1 MPLDTSMNAAWAN
14 AARTELRHYLQD
26 LVRID
31 APGDPVRERIFAQQI
46 EATTRALRSMATI
59 LGLILAAVIP
69 LFWRSATIPLLMAG
83 VAIIVGACTYAS
95 RKLPRKVDP
104 ARVRSAARRH
114 AFVALTLGVGW
125 SVMMGGIAI
134 GADEHVMLLVVA
146 FQVAAICIGLIL
158 YLNLPVAFLAF
169 VGPVVIPMMLVF
181 AWMNDGLLLLAPLMP
196 IFVAILARTSIDQ
209 SRMFV
214 TAGRTTERLLEAEE
228 IERRAEREGAAM
240 ERRQVERSMVVTRE
254 AESARRAEMVA
265 LAERFERDVVAVV
278 DTLSAAVADFEASA
292 VSLAAMSQQA
302 VDAAGDIAGRSIA
315 TSASV
320 AALATAADQLTVAI
334 ASIARQVDEHAT
346 LSARAQQLVQSS
358 ETRMVAMSDEAQ
370 RVGRIVTL
378 IESVTSQ
385 TKLLAL
391 NATIEA
397 ARAGEAGR
405 GFAVVASEVKSLAHR
420 AGDATRD
427 ITAQVD
433 SIGARIGSAVAGMR
447 DTAAEISGVAA
458 IASSIADSIVQ
469 QRQAAEDIS
478 RETQAVAFHADDV
491 RDRMTTLAHGATATD
506 ALTVRVNDTAQNVAS
521 QASSLKAATSR
532 FLSQLRAA

>member
-1 MPLDTSMNAAWAN
+1 MNRAWAD
-14 AARTELRHYLQD
+14 AARLDIRHYWHD
-26 LVRID
+26 LIRID
-31 APGDPVRERIFAQQI
+31 APGDAVRERIFAQQI
-46 EATTRALRSMATI
+46 EATTRALRSMAI
-59 LGLILAAVIP
+59 VLGLILAIIIP
-69 LFWRSATIPLLMAG
+69 LFWASAARPILL
-83 VAIIVGACTYAS
+83 VGALMVALTCGYAA
-95 RKLPRKVDP
+95 RKLPRRVDP
-104 ARVRSAARRH
+104 TRIRSAVLRHARV
-114 AFVALTLGVGW
+114 AFALGVGW
-125 SVMMGGIAI
+125 SVMISGIAI
-134 GADEHVMLLVVA
+134 GADARVMLLVVA
-146 FQVAAICIGLIL
+146 FQVAAACMGLIL
-158 YLNLPVAFLAF
+158 YLNLPIAFLAF
-169 VGPVVIPMMLVF
+169 TGPVVIPMMLVF
-181 AWMNDGLLLLAPLMP
+181 VRVEDGTLLLAPLMP
-196 IFVAILARTSIDQ
+196 VFVSILARTSIDQ

-214 TAGRTTERLLEAEE
+214 VAGRTAERLLEAEE
-228 IERRAEREGAAM
+228 LKRETEREGAAAEM
-240 ERRQVERSMVVTRE
+240 RQVERTIVITRE

-278 DTLSAAVADFEASA
+278 DTLSAAVADFKGSA
-292 VSLAAMSQQA
+292 VSLARMSQQA
-302 VDAAGDIAGRSIA
+302 VDAAGDIADRSIA

-320 AALATAADQLTVAI
+320 TALATAAEQLTIAI

-358 ETRMVAMSDEAQ
+358 ETRITAMSDEAM

-405 GFAVVASEVKSLAHR
+405 GFAVVASEVKSLAQR
-420 AGDATRD
+420 AGEATRD

-433 SIGARIGSAVAGMR
+433 SIGARIGSAAAGMR

-458 IASSIADSIVQ
+458 IATSIAGSIVQ
-469 QRQAAEDIS
+469 QRLAAEDIS

-491 RDRMTTLAHGATATD
+491 RDRMTTLARGATDSD
-506 ALTVRVNDTAQNVAS
+506 ALTVRVSDTAQEVAE

>member
-1 MPLDTSMNAAWAN
+1 MNTAWAN
-14 AARTELRHYLQD
+14 AAGAKLRQYWQD
-26 LVRID
+26 LVQID
-31 APGDPVRERIFAQQI
+31 APGDAVRERIFAQQI
-46 EATTRALRSMATI
+46 EATTRALRSMAAI
-59 LGLILAAVIP
+59 LGLILVAIVP
-69 LFWRSATIPLLMAG
+69 MFWRSASGPLLLAG
-83 VAIIVGACTYAS
+83 VMIVLLTCYYAA

-104 ARVRSAARRH
+104 RRIRSAVRRH
-114 AFVALTLGVGW
+114 IRVSFWLGVGW
-125 SVMMGGIAI
+125 SVMMSGIAI
-134 GADEHVMLLVVA
+134 GADQHVMLLVVA
-146 FQVAAICIGLIL
+146 FQVAAVCIGLIL
-158 YLNLPVAFLAF
+158 YLNLPVAFLVFA
-169 VGPVVIPMMLVF
+169 GPVVIPMMFVF
-181 AWMNDGLLLLAPLMP
+181 ARVGDGTLLLAPLMP
-196 IFVAILARTSIDQ
+196 VFVAILARTSVDQ

-214 TAGRTTERLLEAEE
+214 AAGRTAEQLLEAEE
-228 IERRAEREGAAM
+228 LKRAADREGAAIEM
-240 ERRQVERSMVVTRE
+240 RQAERTVVVTRE
-254 AESARRAEMVA
+254 AEGARRAEMVA

-278 DTLSAAVADFEASA
+278 DTLSAAVADFEVSA
-292 VSLAAMSQQA
+292 ASLARMSQQA
-302 VDAAGDIAGRSIA
+302 VDAATDIADRSIA

-334 ASIARQVDEHAT
+334 ASIAQQVDEHAR

-358 ETRMVAMSDEAQ
+358 ETRMVAMSDEAL

-385 TKLLAL
+385 TKMLAL

-458 IASSIADSIVQ
+458 IATSIAGSIVQ

-478 RETQAVAFHADDV
+478 RETQAVALHADDV

-506 ALTVRVNDTAQNVAS
+506 ALTVRVSNTAQDVAS
-521 QASSLKAATSR
+521 QASSLKVATSR

>member
-1 MPLDTSMNAAWAN
+1 MNTAWAN
-14 AARTELRHYLQD
+14 AAGAKLRQYWQD
-26 LVRID
+26 LVQID
-31 APGDPVRERIFAQQI
+31 APGDAVRERIFAQQI
-46 EATTRALRSMATI
+46 EATTRALRSMAAI
-59 LGLILAAVIP
+59 LGLILVAIVP
-69 LFWRSATIPLLMAG
+69 MFWRSASGPLLLAG
-83 VAIIVGACTYAS
+83 VTIVLLTCYYAA

-104 ARVRSAARRH
+104 RRIRSAVRRH
-114 AFVALTLGVGW
+114 IRVSL
-125 SVMMGGIAI
+125 SGIVI
-134 GADEHVMLLVVA
+134 GADQHVMLLVVA
-146 FQVAAICIGLIL
+146 FQVAAVCIGLIL
-158 YLNLPVAFLAF
+158 YLNLPVAFLVFA
-169 VGPVVIPMMLVF
+169 GPVVIPMMFVF
-181 AWMNDGLLLLAPLMP
+181 ARVGDGTLLLAPLMP
-196 IFVAILARTSIDQ
+196 VFVAILARTSVDQ

-214 TAGRTTERLLEAEE
+214 AAGRTAEQLLEAEE
-228 IERRAEREGAAM
+228 LKRAADREGAAIEM
-240 ERRQVERSMVVTRE
+240 RQAERTVVVTRE
-254 AESARRAEMVA
+254 AEGARRAEMVA

-278 DTLSAAVADFEASA
+278 DTLSAAVADFEVSA
-292 VSLAAMSQQA
+292 ASLARMSQQA
-302 VDAAGDIAGRSIA
+302 VDAATDIADRSIA

-334 ASIARQVDEHAT
+334 ASIARQVDEHAR

-358 ETRMVAMSDEAQ
+358 ETRMVAMSDEAL

-385 TKLLAL
+385 TKMLAL

-458 IASSIADSIVQ
+458 IATSIAGSIVQ

-506 ALTVRVNDTAQNVAS
+506 ALTVRVSNTAQDVAS
-521 QASSLKAATSR
+521 QASSLKVATSR